1 MQMTS
6 AQVHD
11 THLAYSIHPVQED
24 FSPLQPTQLPKA
36 LPANT
41 VIALGSENGN
51 VWICR
56 NVSSVFEIFYLYI
69 LNPESREK
77 LRRIVFP
84 ISQIHAFPG
93 QSTKWI
99 CLA

>member
-1 MQMTS
+1 MATYEFAGM
-6 AQVHD
+6 
-11 THLAYSIHPVQED
+11 LAM
-24 FSPLQPTQLPKA
+24 F
-36 LPANT
+36 
-41 VIALGSENGN
+41 
-51 VWICR
+51 
-56 NVSSVFEIFYLYI
+56 VFEIFYLYI